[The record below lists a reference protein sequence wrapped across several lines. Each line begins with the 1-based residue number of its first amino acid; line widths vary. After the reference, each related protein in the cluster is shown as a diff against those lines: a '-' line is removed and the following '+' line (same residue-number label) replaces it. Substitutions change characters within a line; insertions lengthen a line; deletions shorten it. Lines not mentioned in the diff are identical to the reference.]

1 MKTLQELT
9 LFDRFLFNE
18 TMEIPEAHEA
28 VLRIILGDEK
38 LKLLSQVQTEKEM
51 QTAPWLRSIRLD
63 TFSMDQDKTI
73 YNTESQKRRNTDLI
87 KRSRFYQGV
96 IDSSLLAPGTR
107 SFNLLN
113 DTCIIMITPFDLF
126 GKGRYCYTFHPYCEE
141 EPDLRLEDGAVRIF
155 LNSHGTNRN
164 EVSEELVAL
173 LEYMETMDADKIGD
187 DSENLK
193 KLHEYVEQIKASEE
207 IGVKYMQKW
216 EELEYERE
224 DAREEGLK
232 QGLMEGREEGQIT
245 GRKIEEISVLRRLLK
260 KKNRDEETVADDLD
274 LSLEYVHR
282 INELLS
288 AYPMESDEEIVKRI
302 VD

>member
-18 TMEIPEAHEA
+18 AMEIPEAHEA

-141 EPDLRLEDGAVRIF
+141 EPDLKLDDGAVRIF

-224 DAREEGLK
+224 DAREEG
-232 QGLMEGREEGQIT
+232 
-245 GRKIEEISVLRRLLK
+245 RKIEEISILRRLLK

-302 VD
+302 VDND

>member
-18 TMEIPEAHEA
+18 TMEIP
-28 VLRIILGDEK
+28 G
-38 LKLLSQVQTEKEM
+38 M
-51 QTAPWLRSIRLD
+51 
-63 TFSMDQDKTI
+63 
-73 YNTESQKRRNTDLI
+73 
-87 KRSRFYQGV
+87 
-96 IDSSLLAPGTR
+96 R

-126 GKGRYCYTFHPYCEE
+126 GKGKYCYTFHPYCEE

-155 LNSHGTNRN
+155 LNSHGTNRD

-224 DAREEGLK
+224 
-232 QGLMEGREEGQIT
+232 EGREEGRKEGRIV
-245 GRKIEEISVLRRLLK
+245 GRKVEEISILRRLLK

-302 VD
+302 AD

>member
-1 MKTLQELT
+1 MKILQKLT

-18 TMEIPEAHEA
+18 TMEIP
-28 VLRIILGDEK
+28 G
-38 LKLLSQVQTEKEM
+38 M
-51 QTAPWLRSIRLD
+51 
-63 TFSMDQDKTI
+63 
-73 YNTESQKRRNTDLI
+73 
-87 KRSRFYQGV
+87 
-96 IDSSLLAPGTR
+96 R

-126 GKGRYCYTFHPYCEE
+126 GKGKYCYTFHPYCEE

-155 LNSHGTNRN
+155 LNSHGTNRD

-224 DAREEGLK
+224 
-232 QGLMEGREEGQIT
+232 EGREEGRKEGRIV
-245 GRKIEEISVLRRLLK
+245 GRKVEEISILRRLLK

-302 VD
+302 AD

>member
-18 TMEIPEAHEA
+18 TMEIP
-28 VLRIILGDEK
+28 G
-38 LKLLSQVQTEKEM
+38 M
-51 QTAPWLRSIRLD
+51 
-63 TFSMDQDKTI
+63 
-73 YNTESQKRRNTDLI
+73 
-87 KRSRFYQGV
+87 
-96 IDSSLLAPGTR
+96 R

-126 GKGRYCYTFHPYCEE
+126 GKGKYCYTFHPYCEE

-155 LNSHGTNRN
+155 LNSHGTNRD

-193 KLHEYVEQIKASEE
+193 KLHEYVEQIKASED

-224 DAREEGLK
+224 DAREEG
-232 QGLMEGREEGQIT
+232 
-245 GRKIEEISVLRRLLK
+245 RKIEEISILRRLLK

-302 VD
+302 L

>member
-18 TMEIPEAHEA
+18 TMEI
-28 VLRIILGDEK
+28 
-38 LKLLSQVQTEKEM
+38 
-51 QTAPWLRSIRLD
+51 
-63 TFSMDQDKTI
+63 
-73 YNTESQKRRNTDLI
+73 
-87 KRSRFYQGV
+87 
-96 IDSSLLAPGTR
+96 PGTR

-126 GKGRYCYTFHPYCEE
+126 GKGKYCYTFHPYCEE

-155 LNSHGTNRN
+155 LNSHGTNRD

-216 EELEYERE
+216 EELE
-224 DAREEGLK
+224 DAREEG
-232 QGLMEGREEGQIT
+232 REEGRIV
-245 GRKIEEISVLRRLLK
+245 GRKVEEISILRRLLK

-302 VD
+302 AD

>member
-18 TMEIPEAHEA
+18 TMEIP
-28 VLRIILGDEK
+28 
-38 LKLLSQVQTEKEM
+38 
-51 QTAPWLRSIRLD
+51 
-63 TFSMDQDKTI
+63 
-73 YNTESQKRRNTDLI
+73 
-87 KRSRFYQGV
+87 
-96 IDSSLLAPGTR
+96 GTR

-113 DTCIIMITPFDLF
+113 DTCVIMITPFDLF
-126 GKGRYCYTFHPYCEE
+126 GKGKYCYTFHPYCEE

-155 LNSHGTNRN
+155 LNSHGTNRD

-224 DAREEGLK
+224 DAREEG
-232 QGLMEGREEGQIT
+232 QIV
-245 GRKIEEISVLRRLLK
+245 GRKVEEISILRRLLK

-274 LSLEYVHR
+274 LTLEYVHR
-282 INELLS
+282 MNELLS

-302 VD
+302 AD

>member
-18 TMEIPEAHEA
+18 TMEIP
-28 VLRIILGDEK
+28 
-38 LKLLSQVQTEKEM
+38 
-51 QTAPWLRSIRLD
+51 
-63 TFSMDQDKTI
+63 
-73 YNTESQKRRNTDLI
+73 
-87 KRSRFYQGV
+87 
-96 IDSSLLAPGTR
+96 GTR

-113 DTCIIMITPFDLF
+113 DTCVIMITPFDLF
-126 GKGRYCYTFHPYCEE
+126 GKGKYCYTFHPYCEE

-155 LNSHGTNRN
+155 LNSHGTNRD

-224 DAREEGLK
+224 
-232 QGLMEGREEGQIT
+232 EGREEGRIV
-245 GRKIEEISVLRRLLK
+245 GRKVEEISILRRLLK
-260 KKNRDEETVADDLD
+260 KKNKDEETVADDLD
-274 LSLEYVHR
+274 LSLEYVHK

-288 AYPMESDEEIVKRI
+288 VYPMESDEEIVKRI
-302 VD
+302 L

>member
-18 TMEIPEAHEA
+18 TMEIP
-28 VLRIILGDEK
+28 G
-38 LKLLSQVQTEKEM
+38 M
-51 QTAPWLRSIRLD
+51 
-63 TFSMDQDKTI
+63 
-73 YNTESQKRRNTDLI
+73 
-87 KRSRFYQGV
+87 
-96 IDSSLLAPGTR
+96 R

-126 GKGRYCYTFHPYCEE
+126 GKGKYCYTFHPYCEE

-155 LNSHGTNRN
+155 LNSHGTNRD

-224 DAREEGLK
+224 DAREEG
-232 QGLMEGREEGQIT
+232 RIV
-245 GRKIEEISVLRRLLK
+245 GRKVEEISILRRLLK

-302 VD
+302 AD

>member
-18 TMEIPEAHEA
+18 TMEIP
-28 VLRIILGDEK
+28 
-38 LKLLSQVQTEKEM
+38 
-51 QTAPWLRSIRLD
+51 
-63 TFSMDQDKTI
+63 
-73 YNTESQKRRNTDLI
+73 
-87 KRSRFYQGV
+87 
-96 IDSSLLAPGTR
+96 GTR

-113 DTCIIMITPFDLF
+113 DTCVIMITPFDLF
-126 GKGRYCYTFHPYCEE
+126 GKGKYCYTFHPYCEE

-155 LNSHGTNRN
+155 LNSHGTNRD

-224 DAREEGLK
+224 
-232 QGLMEGREEGQIT
+232 EGREEGCEEGRIV
-245 GRKIEEISVLRRLLK
+245 GRKVEEISILRRLLK

-302 VD
+302 AD

>member
-18 TMEIPEAHEA
+18 TMEIP
-28 VLRIILGDEK
+28 
-38 LKLLSQVQTEKEM
+38 
-51 QTAPWLRSIRLD
+51 
-63 TFSMDQDKTI
+63 
-73 YNTESQKRRNTDLI
+73 
-87 KRSRFYQGV
+87 
-96 IDSSLLAPGTR
+96 GTR

-113 DTCIIMITPFDLF
+113 DTCVIMITPFDLF
-126 GKGRYCYTFHPYCEE
+126 GKGKYCYTFHPYCEE

-155 LNSHGTNRN
+155 LNSHGTNRD

-224 DAREEGLK
+224 DAREEG
-232 QGLMEGREEGQIT
+232 REEGRIV
-245 GRKIEEISVLRRLLK
+245 GRKVEEISILRRLLK

-302 VD
+302 AD

>member
-18 TMEIPEAHEA
+18 TMEIPEAHEV

-63 TFSMDQDKTI
+63 MFSMDQDKTI

-141 EPDLRLEDGAVRIF
+141 EPDLKLEDGAVRIF
-155 LNSHGTNRN
+155 LNSHGMNRN

-173 LEYMETMDADKIGD
+173 LEYMETMDADKIGN

-224 DAREEGLK
+224 DAREEG
-232 QGLMEGREEGQIT
+232 REEG
-245 GRKIEEISVLRRLLK
+245 V
-260 KKNRDEETVADDLD
+260 
-274 LSLEYVHR
+274 
-282 INELLS
+282 EL
-288 AYPMESDEEIVKRI
+288 
-302 VD
+302 

>member
-18 TMEIPEAHEA
+18 TMEIP
-28 VLRIILGDEK
+28 G
-38 LKLLSQVQTEKEM
+38 M
-51 QTAPWLRSIRLD
+51 
-63 TFSMDQDKTI
+63 
-73 YNTESQKRRNTDLI
+73 
-87 KRSRFYQGV
+87 
-96 IDSSLLAPGTR
+96 R

-126 GKGRYCYTFHPYCEE
+126 GKGKYCYTFHPYCEE

-155 LNSHGTNRN
+155 LNSHGTNRD

-224 DAREEGLK
+224 
-232 QGLMEGREEGQIT
+232 EGRIV
-245 GRKIEEISVLRRLLK
+245 GRKVEEISILRRLLK

-302 VD
+302 AD

>member
-1 MKTLQELT
+1 
-9 LFDRFLFNE
+9 
-18 TMEIPEAHEA
+18 
-28 VLRIILGDEK
+28 
-38 LKLLSQVQTEKEM
+38 
-51 QTAPWLRSIRLD
+51 
-63 TFSMDQDKTI
+63 
-73 YNTESQKRRNTDLI
+73 
-87 KRSRFYQGV
+87 
-96 IDSSLLAPGTR
+96 
-107 SFNLLN
+107 
-113 DTCIIMITPFDLF
+113 MITPFDLF

-141 EPDLRLEDGAVRIF
+141 EPDLRLDDGAVRIF

-193 KLHEYVEQIKASEE
+193 KLHDYVEQIKASEE

-224 DAREEGLK
+224 DAREEGREEGLK

-245 GRKIEEISVLRRLLK
+245 GRKVEEISILRRLLK

-282 INELLS
+282 INELFS

-302 VD
+302 AD

>member
-141 EPDLRLEDGAVRIF
+141 EPDLRLDDGAVRIF

-224 DAREEGLK
+224 DAREEG
-232 QGLMEGREEGQIT
+232 
-245 GRKIEEISVLRRLLK
+245 RKVEEISVLRRLLK

-302 VD
+302 VDND

>member
-141 EPDLRLEDGAVRIF
+141 EPDLKLDDGAVRIF

-224 DAREEGLK
+224 DAREEGREEGLK
-232 QGLMEGREEGQIT
+232 QGQIT
-245 GRKIEEISVLRRLLK
+245 GRKVEEISILRRLLK

-302 VD
+302 LW

>member
-18 TMEIPEAHEA
+18 TMEIPEAHEV

-155 LNSHGTNRN
+155 LNSHGMNRN

-173 LEYMETMDADKIGD
+173 LEYMETMDADKIGN

-224 DAREEGLK
+224 DAREEG
-232 QGLMEGREEGQIT
+232 QIT

-260 KKNRDEETVADDLD
+260 KKNRGEETVADDLD
-274 LSLEYVHR
+274 LSLEYVHK

-288 AYPMESDEEIVKRI
+288 AYPMENDEEIVKRI

>member
-1 MKTLQELT
+1 
-9 LFDRFLFNE
+9 
-18 TMEIPEAHEA
+18 MEIPEAHEA

-51 QTAPWLRSIRLD
+51 QTAPWLRSTRLD

-113 DTCIIMITPFDLF
+113 DSCIIMITPFDLF

-164 EVSEELVAL
+164 EVSEELLAL
-173 LEYMETMDADKIGD
+173 LE
-187 DSENLK
+187 
-193 KLHEYVEQIKASEE
+193 
-207 IGVKYMQKW
+207 
-216 EELEYERE
+216 
-224 DAREEGLK
+224 
-232 QGLMEGREEGQIT
+232 
-245 GRKIEEISVLRRLLK
+245 
-260 KKNRDEETVADDLD
+260 
-274 LSLEYVHR
+274 
-282 INELLS
+282 
-288 AYPMESDEEIVKRI
+288 
-302 VD
+302 

>member
-18 TMEIPEAHEA
+18 TMEIP
-28 VLRIILGDEK
+28 
-38 LKLLSQVQTEKEM
+38 
-51 QTAPWLRSIRLD
+51 
-63 TFSMDQDKTI
+63 
-73 YNTESQKRRNTDLI
+73 
-87 KRSRFYQGV
+87 
-96 IDSSLLAPGTR
+96 GTR

-113 DTCIIMITPFDLF
+113 DTCVIMITPFDLF
-126 GKGRYCYTFHPYCEE
+126 GKGKYCYTFHPYCEE

-155 LNSHGTNRN
+155 LNSHGTNRD

-224 DAREEGLK
+224 DAREEG
-232 QGLMEGREEGQIT
+232 REEGC
-245 GRKIEEISVLRRLLK
+245 EE
-260 KKNRDEETVADDLD
+260 
-274 LSLEYVHR
+274 
-282 INELLS
+282 
-288 AYPMESDEEIVKRI
+288 
-302 VD
+302 

>member
-18 TMEIPEAHEA
+18 TMEIPEAHEV

-63 TFSMDQDKTI
+63 MFSMDQDKTI

-141 EPDLRLEDGAVRIF
+141 EPDLKLEDGAVRIF
-155 LNSHGTNRN
+155 LNSHGMNRN

-224 DAREEGLK
+224 
-232 QGLMEGREEGQIT
+232 EGREEGRIV
-245 GRKIEEISVLRRLLK
+245 GRKVEEISILRRLLK

-288 AYPMESDEEIVKRI
+288 AYPMENDEEIVKRI

>member
-18 TMEIPEAHEA
+18 TMEIP
-28 VLRIILGDEK
+28 
-38 LKLLSQVQTEKEM
+38 
-51 QTAPWLRSIRLD
+51 
-63 TFSMDQDKTI
+63 
-73 YNTESQKRRNTDLI
+73 
-87 KRSRFYQGV
+87 
-96 IDSSLLAPGTR
+96 GTR

-113 DTCIIMITPFDLF
+113 DTCVIMITPFDLF
-126 GKGRYCYTFHPYCEE
+126 GKGKYCYTFHPYCEE

-224 DAREEGLK
+224 DAREEG
-232 QGLMEGREEGQIT
+232 REEGQIT

-260 KKNRDEETVADDLD
+260 KKNRGEETVADDLD

-302 VD
+302 AD

>member
-73 YNTESQKRRNTDLI
+73 YNTESQKRRKTDLI

-141 EPDLRLEDGAVRIF
+141 EPDLKLDDGAVRIF
-155 LNSHGTNRN
+155 LNSHGMNRN

-173 LEYMETMDADKIGD
+173 LEYMETMDADKIGN

-224 DAREEGLK
+224 DAREEG
-232 QGLMEGREEGQIT
+232 QIV
-245 GRKIEEISVLRRLLK
+245 GRKVEEISILRRLLK

-274 LSLEYVHR
+274 LSLEYVHK

>member
-18 TMEIPEAHEA
+18 TMEIP
-28 VLRIILGDEK
+28 G
-38 LKLLSQVQTEKEM
+38 M
-51 QTAPWLRSIRLD
+51 
-63 TFSMDQDKTI
+63 
-73 YNTESQKRRNTDLI
+73 
-87 KRSRFYQGV
+87 
-96 IDSSLLAPGTR
+96 R

-126 GKGRYCYTFHPYCEE
+126 GKGKYCYTFHPYCEE

-155 LNSHGTNRN
+155 LNSHGTNRD

-224 DAREEGLK
+224 DAREEG
-232 QGLMEGREEGQIT
+232 
-245 GRKIEEISVLRRLLK
+245 RKVEEISVLRRLLK

-302 VD
+302 AD

>member
-18 TMEIPEAHEA
+18 TMEIP
-28 VLRIILGDEK
+28 G
-38 LKLLSQVQTEKEM
+38 M
-51 QTAPWLRSIRLD
+51 
-63 TFSMDQDKTI
+63 
-73 YNTESQKRRNTDLI
+73 
-87 KRSRFYQGV
+87 
-96 IDSSLLAPGTR
+96 R

-126 GKGRYCYTFHPYCEE
+126 GKGKYCYTFHPYCEE

-155 LNSHGTNRN
+155 LNSHGTNRD

-224 DAREEGLK
+224 DAREEG
-232 QGLMEGREEGQIT
+232 
-245 GRKIEEISVLRRLLK
+245 RKVEEISVLRRLLK

-274 LSLEYVHR
+274 LSLEYVHK

-302 VD
+302 L

>member
-1 MKTLQELT
+1 M
-9 LFDRFLFNE
+9 
-18 TMEIPEAHEA
+18 
-28 VLRIILGDEK
+28 
-38 LKLLSQVQTEKEM
+38 
-51 QTAPWLRSIRLD
+51 
-63 TFSMDQDKTI
+63 
-73 YNTESQKRRNTDLI
+73 TD
-87 KRSRFYQGV
+87 
-96 IDSSLLAPGTR
+96 
-107 SFNLLN
+107 
-113 DTCIIMITPFDLF
+113 IIMITPFDLF

-141 EPDLRLEDGAVRIF
+141 EPDLRLDDGAVRIF

-224 DAREEGLK
+224 DAREEGREEGLK
-232 QGLMEGREEGQIT
+232 QGLMEGREEGRIT
-245 GRKIEEISVLRRLLK
+245 GRKVEEISILRRLLK

-302 VD
+302 AANN